1 MVLQHSEPGRHP
13 TGGGGKD
20 LPACVGPRRR
30 DEGFATRSPRPS
42 PRPQMSLNGGR
53 PRSVDTVEAFCRG
66 IGRGLWLVPVRT
78 SAAASGSEV
87 GLVLRRALQRAG
99 EELGLS
105 AQETARANG
114 RSRTFFEQARAQSR
128 VDRHTQ
134 QMIALVLRLHR
145 SLSALVGDDTEL
157 MRHGIGTAN
166 RHTGGIPRQQLQ
178 DPEQLVEL
186 VQYLDAMRG
195 RP

>member
-1 MVLQHSEPGRHP
+1 MAVQ
-13 TGGGGKD
+13 
-20 LPACVGPRRR
+20 
-30 DEGFATRSPRPS
+30 
-42 PRPQMSLNGGR
+42 
-53 PRSVDTVEAFCRG
+53 
-66 IGRGLWLVPVRT
+66 VRT
-78 SAAASGSEV
+78 EAAPSGLDE

-99 EELGLS
+99 EELGLT
-105 AQETARANG
+105 AQETARSIG
-114 RSRTFFEQARAQSR
+114 KSRTFFEQARAQSR
-128 VDRHTQ
+128 IEPHTR
-134 QMIALVLRLHR
+134 QMMALVLRLHR

-157 MRHGIGTAN
+157 MRHWIDTAN

>member
-1 MVLQHSEPGRHP
+1 MAVQ
-13 TGGGGKD
+13 
-20 LPACVGPRRR
+20 
-30 DEGFATRSPRPS
+30 
-42 PRPQMSLNGGR
+42 
-53 PRSVDTVEAFCRG
+53 
-66 IGRGLWLVPVRT
+66 VRT
-78 SAAASGSEV
+78 DAAPSGLDE
-87 GLVLRRALQRAG
+87 GLVLRRALQSAG

-105 AQETARANG
+105 AQDTARAIG
-114 RSRTFFEQARAQSR
+114 KSRTFFEQARAQGR
-128 VDRHTQ
+128 IDPHTR

-157 MRHGIGTAN
+157 MRHWIDTAN

>member
-1 MVLQHSEPGRHP
+1 MLW
-13 TGGGGKD
+13 GG
-20 LPACVGPRRR
+20 LARVMAVQER
-30 DEGFATRSPRPS
+30 A
-42 PRPQMSLNGGR
+42 
-53 PRSVDTVEAFCRG
+53 
-66 IGRGLWLVPVRT
+66 
-78 SAAASGSEV
+78 SAATSGLNE
-87 GLVLRRALQRAG
+87 GLVLRKALQRAG

-105 AQETARANG
+105 AQETAQAIG

-128 VDRHTQ
+128 IDRHTQ
-134 QMIALVLRLHR
+134 QMMALVLRLHR
-145 SLSALVGDDTEL
+145 SLSALVGDDIEL
-157 MRHGIGTAN
+157 MRHWIATAN

>member
-1 MVLQHSEPGRHP
+1 MAVQ
-13 TGGGGKD
+13 
-20 LPACVGPRRR
+20 
-30 DEGFATRSPRPS
+30 
-42 PRPQMSLNGGR
+42 
-53 PRSVDTVEAFCRG
+53 
-66 IGRGLWLVPVRT
+66 VRT
-78 SAAASGSEV
+78 EATPSGLDE
-87 GLVLRRALQRAG
+87 GLVLRRALQHAG

-105 AQETARANG
+105 AQDTARAIG
-114 RSRTFFEQARAQSR
+114 KSRTFFEQARAQSR
-128 VDRHTQ
+128 IDPHTR

-157 MRHGIGTAN
+157 MRHWIDTAN

>member
-1 MVLQHSEPGRHP
+1 MAVQE
-13 TGGGGKD
+13 
-20 LPACVGPRRR
+20 
-30 DEGFATRSPRPS
+30 
-42 PRPQMSLNGGR
+42 
-53 PRSVDTVEAFCRG
+53 
-66 IGRGLWLVPVRT
+66 RT
-78 SAAASGSEV
+78 SAATSGLSE
-87 GLVLRRALQRAG
+87 GLVLRKALQRAG

-105 AQETARANG
+105 AQETAQAIG

-128 VDRHTQ
+128 IDRHTQ
-134 QMIALVLRLHR
+134 QMMALVLRLHR
-145 SLSALVGDDTEL
+145 SLSALVGDDIEL
-157 MRHGIGTAN
+157 MRHWIATAN